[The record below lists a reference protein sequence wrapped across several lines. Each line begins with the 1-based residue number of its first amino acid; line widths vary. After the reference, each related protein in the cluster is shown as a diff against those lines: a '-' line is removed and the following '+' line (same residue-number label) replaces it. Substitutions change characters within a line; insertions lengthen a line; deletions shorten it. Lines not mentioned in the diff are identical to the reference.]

1 MPSAHGEQECKRSG
15 DLLVAS
21 TVYGGGAGRWVPP
34 LLCRG
39 PGRLHSL
46 TGLRGHGQYGAVGT
60 GRSTEGGLGRAAVSV
75 LRRLGFCQSGAQDK
89 GCSVS
94 WKDVQS
100 TKLQLPKARDLA
112 ESKARERV
120 PDVLVDLDGGGGEM
134 RKFYQVLFRL
144 RSYLVLRTA
153 RCRAD
158 H

>member
-1 MPSAHGEQECKRSG
+1 MGPPFTLE
-15 DLLVAS
+15 
-21 TVYGGGAGRWVPP
+21 GAGEG
-34 LLCRG
+34 CT
-39 PGRLHSL
+39 HSL
-46 TGLRGHGQYGAVGT
+46 GLRARGQCGAVGT
-60 GRSTEGGLGRAAVSV
+60 GRSTGGGLGMAAASV

-100 TKLQLPKARDLA
+100 TKPRLPKARDLA

-120 PDVLVDLDGGGGEM
+120 PDILVDLDGGGGEII
-134 RKFYQVLFRL
+134 KFYQVLFRL

-153 RCRAD
+153 RCRGD

>member
-1 MPSAHGEQECKRSG
+1 M
-15 DLLVAS
+15 
-21 TVYGGGAGRWVPP
+21 
-34 LLCRG
+34 LC
-39 PGRLHSL
+39 H
-46 TGLRGHGQYGAVGT
+46 
-60 GRSTEGGLGRAAVSV
+60 
-75 LRRLGFCQSGAQDK
+75 LGFIQSGAQDK

-120 PDVLVDLDGGGGEM
+120 PDVLVGLDGGGGEII
-134 RKFYQVLFRL
+134 KFYQVLFHL

-153 RCRAD
+153 RCRGD